1 MKPSGAHTHPS
12 TGGSLPAAL
21 AVIAVAAIAAA
32 VAGPVV
38 DAIAAL
44 LRAVI
49 ITGAVTIAVVIAALV
64 VLAVYRARHP
74 RPGLLAH
81 PYWVVGRAGPP
92 HASAAPRQTALGQPS
107 PLVIHMHLH
116 GTSPQDVAEVLACQ
130 FLTIDSHDGGDRH
143 ATP

>member
-32 VAGPVV
+32 VAGPVADV
-38 DAIAAL
+38 IAAL

-49 ITGAVTIAVVIAALV
+49 MIGAAVIAVVIAALV
-64 VLAVYRARHP
+64 AFAVYRMRHP
-74 RPGLLAH
+74 RPGLPAH
-81 PYWVVGRAGPP
+81 PNWVAGRAGSP
-92 HASAAPRQTALGQPS
+92 HASVAPCQAALGQAS

-116 GTSPQDVAEVLACQ
+116 GTSPQDVAEVLARHL
-130 FLTIDSHDGGDRH
+130 LTIDSQHGGDRH

>member
-32 VAGPVV
+32 AAGPVV

-74 RPGLLAH
+74 RPGPPARPLWLA
-81 PYWVVGRAGPP
+81 GRASQLHTG
-92 HASAAPRQTALGQPS
+92 AAPRRTALRQPS
-107 PLVIHMHLH
+107 SPVIHLHLH
-116 GTSPQDVAEVLACQ
+116 GTSPQDVADVLARQ
-130 FLTIDSHDGGDRH
+130 FLTIEPQDGGDRH

>member
-21 AVIAVAAIAAA
+21 AVIAAAAIAAA

-38 DAIAAL
+38 DAVAAL

-49 ITGAVTIAVVIAALV
+49 MIGAAVIAVAIAAFV

-74 RPGLLAH
+74 RPSLPAH
-81 PYWVVGRAGPP
+81 PNWVAGRAGPP
-92 HASAAPRQTALGQPS
+92 HASTAPRRAALGQAS
-107 PLVIHMHLH
+107 PLVIHLHLH
-116 GTSPQDVAEVLACQ
+116 GASPQDVAEVLARQ
-130 FLTIDSHDGGDRH
+130 LSTIDSQDGR
-143 ATP
+143 